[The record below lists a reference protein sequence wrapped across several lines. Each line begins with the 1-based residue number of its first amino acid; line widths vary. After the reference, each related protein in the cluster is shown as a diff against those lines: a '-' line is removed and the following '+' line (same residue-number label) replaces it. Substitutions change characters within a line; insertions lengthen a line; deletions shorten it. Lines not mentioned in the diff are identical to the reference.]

1 MDYVLQ
7 MPATAFFSM
16 LKHGR
21 LIRARH
27 LAELCDIQAVSICN
41 HKYQEHLKNHY
52 VALSI
57 DREAIVKPA
66 ELRPAIEADST
77 DAHNLIVGLFRAKKG
92 QVH

>member
-21 LIRARH
+21 RIRSYN
-27 LAELCDIQAVSICN
+27 LAELCDVQAISICTN
-41 HKYQEHLKNHY
+41 KYQEHLKNHY
-52 VALSI
+52 ISLAV
-57 DREAIVKPA
+57 DRDGIAKTAPI
-66 ELRPAIEADST
+66 RPAIEASSPAAND
-77 DAHNLIVGLFRAKKG
+77 LLVGLFRAKKG